1 MPKIGRG
8 RTKLHDRAPAYTPEN
23 PPEEAEPQ
31 ETEDGTDGAD
41 GILVPQGLSRGQ
53 RKRWLQRER
62 YLRKFDFVQ
71 FQLRQKELAESLD
84 LNALAADL
92 PSAEAA
98 ETAATAPKVT
108 RAKISKT
115 KEKEIGSFEKVLAFQ
130 PFKENPLA
138 AIREHLTNTIAR
150 EKAKKTTK
158 KGN

>member
-8 RTKLHDRAPAYTPEN
+8 RTKLHDRAPAYTPEK
-23 PPEEAEPQ
+23 PEAEEPEEDDE
-31 ETEDGTDGAD
+31 GAD

-84 LNALAADL
+84 LNSLAADL
-92 PSAEAA
+92 PSGEAG
-98 ETAATAPKVT
+98 ETPSTAPKVT

-130 PFKENPLA
+130 PFKENPFA

-150 EKAKKTTK
+150 EKAKKPTK
-158 KGN
+158 KGK